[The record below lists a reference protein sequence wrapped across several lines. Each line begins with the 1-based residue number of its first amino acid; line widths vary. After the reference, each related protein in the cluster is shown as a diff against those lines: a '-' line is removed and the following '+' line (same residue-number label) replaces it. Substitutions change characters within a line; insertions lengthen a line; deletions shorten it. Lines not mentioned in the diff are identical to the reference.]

1 MSKISEE
8 VAAAT
13 SVPSANEGD
22 SMYNNAEFKPYV
34 EAEKVDKLIN
44 KLASKHPVTK
54 ENLNLWTLY
63 HRTIQSTLTLMEK
76 ELEKVADAPT

>member
-1 MSKISEE
+1 MQKTAEE
-8 VAAAT
+8 VEAAT
-13 SVPSANEGD
+13 SVPNASQD
-22 SMYNNAEFKPYV
+22 SPERPIGEFLPYQ

-44 KLASKHPVTK
+44 GVARNYPVTK

-76 ELEKVADAPT
+76 ELERVAAEK